1 MGARGRSKG
10 CSYKEIS
17 DLRLKLRPVALSPT
31 LTPLLAQRFGWDSAL
46 YVAAIL
52 ALLGAFFWLWI
63 HPERAIDLGEEA
75 AALPQ
80 ETLVVEGKPRV

>member
-1 MGARGRSKG
+1 MSM
-10 CSYKEIS
+10 SETW
-17 DLRLKLRPVALSPT
+17 PWVT
-31 LTPLLAQRFGWDSAL
+31 
-46 YVAAIL
+46 L